1 MGNTSGELLE
11 MFFLYFFL
19 KNKMGNLFGELFFF
33 ITFGELLEM
42 PNGVSAT
49 VYARLTTRKS
59 VSEHVNANLHEAVR
73 RDELALLRSNFDH

>member
-19 KNKMGNLFGELFFF
+19 KNKMGNLFGEL
-33 ITFGELLEM
+33 LEM
-42 PNGVSAT
+42 PNGISAT